1 MYILKLCQGELSTNV
16 GLFHTIGEGRECISQ
31 LHGYHYE
38 VIEGFEYEYFDPAYI
53 PDYVELKYNGHI
65 VPLTTYMFTG
75 DGKVDIY
82 RDVIVD
88 LSISGNGV
96 IEGATRA
103 DAYSIPNDELKD
115 YIEKREY
122 NYICVKEYLESK
134 GHDVERAYFGS
145 EDGEAILYRDTGDW
159 HFLMHMDPEFVES
172 EDILKDL
179 GI

>member
-1 MYILKLCQGELSTNV
+1 
-16 GLFHTIGEGRECISQ
+16 
-31 LHGYHYE
+31 
-38 VIEGFEYEYFDPAYI
+38 
-53 PDYVELKYNGHI
+53 
-65 VPLTTYMFTG
+65 MFTG

-82 RDVIVD
+82 WNEIVD
-88 LSISGNGV
+88 LSKPGNGM
-96 IEGATRA
+96 IEGATRV

-134 GHDVERAYFGS
+134 GHEVIRAYFGS

-159 HFLMHMDPEFVES
+159 HFLTHMDPEFVES

-179 GI
+179 DI